1 MDLERNLS
9 SVNTLKK
16 FQLDNKAAVVTGSG
30 QGIGRGIALALADV
44 GANLV
49 INARRESDVAETA
62 QMVRDLGS
70 EAIEIVGDIREI
82 GSEAIGDACIDAFG
96 SLDIWVNNVGGTDEK
111 RNRTLLDT
119 PDEIF
124 SSQLDLNLTTAFQ
137 GSKAAANR
145 MHEGGCIINISSGAG
160 MRGSAFTG
168 PYAAA
173 KAGMLNMTET
183 FALELADRNIR
194 VNAVSPGPVITE
206 AYQEMVDVNEE
217 KAREIAASIP
227 LGRLGAPDDIATA
240 VVFLSS
246 DASSWITGQNI
257 LVSGGRTHRTV
268 QYQDKKSS

>member
-1 MDLERNLS
+1 M
-9 SVNTLKK
+9 NTLKK
-16 FQLDNKAAVVTGSG
+16 FQLENKAAVVTGSG
-30 QGIGRGIALALADV
+30 QGIGRGIAVALADV

-49 INARRESDVAETA
+49 INARREKDVKESA

-70 EAIEIVGDIREI
+70 KAIEVVGDIREI
-82 GSEAIGDACIDAFG
+82 GSESIGDACIEAFG
-96 SLDIWVNNVGGTDEK
+96 TLDIWVNNVGGTDEK

-137 GSKAAANR
+137 GAKAAANR
-145 MHEGGCIINISSGAG
+145 MPQGGCIINISSGAG

-183 FALELADRNIR
+183 LALELAEKNIR

-227 LGRLGAPDDIATA
+227 LGRLGTPEDIATA

-268 QYQDKKSS
+268 QYQDEKSTDN